1 LTVNAKNPGRESI
14 NSIIITVA
22 KYDAVYCVT
31 GGCHIGEF
39 GRIERQNLVHRS
51 SAVRERL
58 ELYRNPVAIL
68 NMKSSRNS
76 RRTLQGYSIPPEIY
90 IPLVDSLYQEGRTLL
105 VGYFMAVGSIL
116 LTFWKTGDFLLFA
129 CAIAFSLVAA
139 ARAVDMRSYRK
150 ARDTIKSSKAAR
162 YWEYRYGAGAAS
174 ALSILGVW
182 CFLGSA
188 ETVDPYVALV
198 SFSITIAYVIG
209 ITGRN
214 FGSSRLV
221 VVQILSVAIP
231 MIAGLV
237 LHGGLYYLIF
247 APLLAMFFLAVLFI
261 CERLRRNLLDAVVSA
276 REVSL
281 LAERFNTA
289 LNNMPHG
296 LCMFDAERR
305 ILVANH
311 KFNEQFGLPQTLDLK
326 HVNLPDLFAKC
337 VSTRQLSEPNAAEFS
352 RNLED
357 RLARHTDEKFSIEM
371 QDSRTL
377 EFTIEPMEDRGM
389 VMLVEDVTE
398 RKIAEAKINQMA
410 RFDALTG
417 LPNRVILQGR
427 LEKALSNSANGDA
440 FALHFIDLDQFKQ
453 VNDTLGHS
461 RGDLLLEAVAQRL
474 RETVRSTDL
483 VARFGGD
490 EFIVLQSPIAD
501 EKEVLSLAERILH
514 AVGTTYNI
522 DDNEVA
528 ISASIG
534 IAIAPT
540 DGKSADEILRN
551 ADMALYRAKADSRD
565 TWRFFKP
572 QMEADAQA
580 RRSLELDLRNAM
592 ANEDFEI
599 YYQPIVDLK
608 TNRILAC
615 EALLRWPHR
624 ERGLISPTEFIPVAE
639 EMGIITEIDQ
649 WVLRN
654 ACAECRKWG
663 HNINVAVNLSSLQFS
678 RSNVPLLVRDALA
691 ASGLAAN
698 RLEIEIT
705 ETMLLHDT
713 ARSRT
718 ALHKL
723 KRLGVRVSLDD
734 FGTKYSSLSYLHSFP
749 LHKVKIDQSFVQNLT
764 NDPRMVTLLR
774 GIVRLSAEL
783 GLRVAV
789 EGIETAEQLALII
802 AENKV
807 DEVQGFLFGV
817 PLPASALRPLLR
829 ASSVPLAAGSK
840 VA

>member
-1 LTVNAKNPGRESI
+1 
-14 NSIIITVA
+14 VA
-22 KYDAVYCVT
+22 NYGAVYCAMDAYYFIT
-31 GGCHIGEF
+31 GAYHVGEF
-39 GRIERQNLVHRS
+39 GRIERQNLVNRS
-51 SAVRERL
+51 LPVCERI
-58 ELYRNPVAIL
+58 EPYRNPVVIP
-68 NMKSSRNS
+68 NMKSLPKS
-76 RRTLQGYSIPPEIY
+76 RRTFEGYNIPAEIY

-116 LTFWKTGDFLLFA
+116 LTYWKTGDILLLS
-129 CAIAFSLVAA
+129 CAVAFSFVAA
-139 ARAVDMRSYRK
+139 ARASDMRAYRR
-150 ARDTIKSSKAAR
+150 ARNTIKTSKAAR
-162 YWEYRYGAGAAS
+162 HWEYRYGAGAAS
-174 ALSILGVW
+174 ALSILGAW
-182 CFLGSA
+182 CFLAAA
-188 ETVDPYVALV
+188 ETSDPYVALV

-221 VVQILSVAIP
+221 IVQILSVAVP
-231 MIAGLV
+231 MLAGL
-237 LHGGLYYLIF
+237 LLYGDRYYLVF
-247 APLLAMFFLAVLFI
+247 APLLAMFFVAVLFI
-261 CERLRRNLLDAVVSA
+261 CERLRHNLLDAVVSA

-296 LCMFDAERR
+296 LCMFDADRR

-311 KFNEQFGLPQTLDLK
+311 KFNEQFGLPQTLELK
-326 HVNLPDLFAKC
+326 HVNLSDLVAEC
-337 VSTRQLSEPNAAEFS
+337 VGMQKVSELNALQFS
-352 RNLED
+352 RSLED
-357 RLARHTDEKFSIEM
+357 RLARRTDEKFSIEM
-371 QDSRTL
+371 QDARTL

-389 VMLVEDVTE
+389 VMLVEDITE
-398 RKIAEAKINQMA
+398 RKIAEAKISQMA

-427 LEKALSNSANGDA
+427 LEKALSNSAKGQA

-474 RETVRSTDL
+474 RDTVRSTDL

-490 EFIVLQSPIAD
+490 EFIVLQSPIAN

-514 AVGTTYNI
+514 AVGATYDI

-534 IAIAPT
+534 IAIAPN
-540 DGKSADEILRN
+540 DGKNADEILRN

-572 QMEADAQA
+572 QMEADARA

-599 YYQPIVDLK
+599 YYQPIIDLK

-624 ERGLISPTEFIPVAE
+624 ERGLVPPAEFIPVAE
-639 EMGIITEIDQ
+639 EMGIITEIDK
-649 WVLRN
+649 WVLRK
-654 ACAECRKWG
+654 ASVECRQWG
-663 HNINVAVNLSSLQFS
+663 NDINVAVNLSSLHFS
-678 RSNVPLLVRDALA
+678 RSNVPLLIREALT
-691 ASGLAAN
+691 ASGLPAD

-705 ETMLLHDT
+705 ETMLLQDT
-713 ARSRT
+713 ARSRA
-718 ALHKL
+718 ALHEL
-723 KRLGVRVSLDD
+723 KRMGVRVSLDD

-764 NDPRMVTLLR
+764 SDPRMVTLLR

-789 EGIETAEQLALII
+789 EGIETAEQLALVV
-802 AENKV
+802 AEDQV
-807 DEVQGFLFGV
+807 DEVQGYLFGV
-817 PLPASALRPLLR
+817 PLPASALRTLLR
-829 ASSVPLAAGSK
+829 ASSVPLAVGSR